1 MARPT
6 PVLILGTLSLA
17 LALGV
22 AAKPAKPAKPAIAP
36 KAAQPAPAAAA
47 PAAATPASA
56 AASAAQP
63 VPAPLP
69 EPQAVRE
76 LEGIQEYRLA
86 NGLQV
91 LLFPDPAATTS
102 LTNIVYRVGSRHEG
116 AGEAGMAHLLEH
128 LLFKGV
134 PSVADIPKAMSERGV
149 RFNAT
154 TSNDRTHYFSAFN
167 AGSDTLDFVLR
178 LESERMQQ
186 SRVEAEDLAKEMPV
200 VMNEL
205 QQGENNPG
213 QLLRQRLMAAAYRF
227 HPYGRPTIGTRSDV
241 ENVPI
246 EALRRFYQAHYR
258 PDNATL
264 IVAGQFDAPATLA
277 RINALFGPLQN
288 PAAAKPL
295 SYTVEPPQDGERS
308 VVVRRVGGQQ
318 TLLLAYHV
326 PPFAHPDCAA
336 LNLLGQ
342 MLAQPPSG
350 PLHKRFVEDEKLAA
364 GVGAGGCGGHDP
376 GLFNVFAVPAAG
388 VPMEKLALPLIA
400 AVEKREGVALSTE
413 QFERM
418 RNQFALGYSQLL
430 KQPQRL
436 AQLLTEAV
444 AAGDWRLVF
453 KLRRDVAALTLEDV
467 QRVARSYLTPN
478 NRTLARYEPAQE
490 SGAVS
495 VPTVADRSADLDSLA
510 SQQVSA
516 GEQLDP
522 APLNLQRRT
531 QWQTLPRSGI
541 KLALLPKRSRG
552 EPVVGELRLRWGEAE
567 ALHAAHEAGF
577 IGRLVGEG
585 TAGID
590 RQRFI
595 DESVRLKGGFNV
607 SAGSQGLTLRL
618 EGEREGFVELLRLA
632 FQALKAPRLPTDA
645 FERARRDAVKSLR
658 DSQADPETIRQA
670 AVREHYNR
678 ARGVAPGHPDYIP
691 SLDERI
697 ERLQRVSIGQVRDF
711 HARWWSANEGEVAF
725 VGPLPEGL
733 LEALDEELA
742 SWKKPGQPAFKRWVS
757 GYRDVPPATFHAQVK
772 DKAAAVLRLRQEVRL
787 SSEHPDIV
795 PLTLAN
801 HLLGGGSLESRLN
814 VRLRQQ
820 GGLTYGAGS
829 SLQTSDWDE
838 DGAWTIQTSMAP
850 ENRDKVLTAI
860 GEVLADALREGFSAA
875 ELERA
880 RKDLLEGRR
889 QARSSDG
896 ALLGGLNALTER
908 GQDWTRTEAWD
919 ARYRAVSL
927 DEVNA
932 ALRKYLRPDAWVVSS
947 AGDYE
952 KKAQAAP

>member
-1 MARPT
+1 MPRHT
-6 PVLILGTLSLA
+6 PALILGTLSLA

-22 AAKPAKPAKPAIAP
+22 AAKPAKPAKPSIAP

-522 APLNLQRRT
+522 APAQLAAPHPVADPAQERHQAGPAAQAQPRRT
-531 QWQTLPRSGI
+531 GGGRAAP
-541 KLALLPKRSRG
+541 ALGRG
-552 EPVVGELRLRWGEAE
+552 RG
-567 ALHAAHEAGF
+567 AA
-577 IGRLVGEG
+577 R
-585 TAGID
+585 
-590 RQRFI
+590 
-595 DESVRLKGGFNV
+595 
-607 SAGSQGLTLRL
+607 
-618 EGEREGFVELLRLA
+618 
-632 FQALKAPRLPTDA
+632 
-645 FERARRDAVKSLR
+645 
-658 DSQADPETIRQA
+658 
-670 AVREHYNR
+670 R
-678 ARGVAPGHPDYIP
+678 ARGGFHRPPGRRGHGRHRPSALHRRVGASEGWLQRQRRQPGPDAAPG
-691 SLDERI
+691 
-697 ERLQRVSIGQVRDF
+697 G
-711 HARWWSANEGEVAF
+711 
-725 VGPLPEGL
+725 
-733 LEALDEELA
+733 
-742 SWKKPGQPAFKRWVS
+742 
-757 GYRDVPPATFHAQVK
+757 
-772 DKAAAVLRLRQEVRL
+772 
-787 SSEHPDIV
+787 
-795 PLTLAN
+795 
-801 HLLGGGSLESRLN
+801 
-814 VRLRQQ
+814 
-820 GGLTYGAGS
+820 
-829 SLQTSDWDE
+829 
-838 DGAWTIQTSMAP
+838 
-850 ENRDKVLTAI
+850 
-860 GEVLADALREGFSAA
+860 
-875 ELERA
+875 RA
-880 RKDLLEGRR
+880 RGLRR
-889 QARSSDG
+889 
-896 ALLGGLNALTER
+896 T
-908 GQDWTRTEAWD
+908 
-919 ARYRAVSL
+919 
-927 DEVNA
+927 
-932 ALRKYLRPDAWVVSS
+932 
-947 AGDYE
+947 
-952 KKAQAAP
+952 AAPGLPGAEGAAPAD